1 MYFLPQPISMA
12 LLPSATKWPYQL
24 NPRVGMITHNFH
36 PTFRICKYTFI
47 APKSLLSAV
56 SGLLALRPYLI
67 VDFST
72 SLQNQIVVVSKSSI
86 PRSPTKGR
94 LDSARL
100 LTVLSIALA
109 ISPYLI
115 WRKQKCLVLTLC
127 VRTRQCISLYN
138 QENSCQNVSVVASPA
153 RYTTSLG
160 RKVIRLHRVIL
171 NNKYN
176 LLKKS
181 IKEE

>member
-1 MYFLPQPISMA
+1 MYFLPCVNA
-12 LLPSATKWPYQL
+12 YLVWEWLPT
-24 NPRVGMITHNFH
+24 
-36 PTFRICKYTFI
+36 TFTRHSELI
-47 APKSLLSAV
+47 SLLLHLKVFLSVV

-67 VDFST
+67 ADFSA
-72 SLQNQIVVVSKSSI
+72 SLQNQIVVVSKRSI

-127 VRTRQCISLYN
+127 IRTRQCISLYN
-138 QENSCQNVSVVASPA
+138 QENSCQNVSVVALPA

-160 RKVIRLHRVIL
+160 RKVIRLHRVML

-176 LLKKS
+176 LL
-181 IKEE
+181 

>member
-1 MYFLPQPISMA
+1 MIVYHQSVTTHHQRHHDLHVSTINNLEGRKLSILSKNKRLYLLFTYTPSGCFCFNLPYYSVTEKTSLSMWQRTSYFLPQPISMA

-72 SLQNQIVVVSKSSI
+72 SLQNQIVVVSKNFI
-86 PRSPTKGR
+86 PRSPTKG
-94 LDSARL
+94 
-100 LTVLSIALA
+100 
-109 ISPYLI
+109 
-115 WRKQKCLVLTLC
+115 
-127 VRTRQCISLYN
+127 
-138 QENSCQNVSVVASPA
+138 
-153 RYTTSLG
+153 
-160 RKVIRLHRVIL
+160 
-171 NNKYN
+171 
-176 LLKKS
+176 
-181 IKEE
+181 